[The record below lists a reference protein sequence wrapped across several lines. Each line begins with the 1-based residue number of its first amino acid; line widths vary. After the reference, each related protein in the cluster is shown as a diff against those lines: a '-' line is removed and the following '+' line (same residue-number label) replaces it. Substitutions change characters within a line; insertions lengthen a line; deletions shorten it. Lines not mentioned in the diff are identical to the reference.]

1 MIRSLWTARTGL
13 DAQQTHLDVI
23 SNNLANVSTNGFKRQ
38 RAIFEDLLYQTI
50 RQPGAQ
56 STQQTQIS
64 SGLQIGTGVKPVATE
79 RIFTQ
84 GTLQQTGGSLDV
96 AVQGNGFFQISM
108 PDGTTAYTRDG
119 AFQLD
124 SQGNVSPPAA
134 TRSPTTSTFP
144 ADALSVTI
152 GKDGTVSVLQAGGV
166 APVEIGAVQLAT
178 FVNPGG
184 LQAAGRTC
192 STRPPPAA
200 WPRRPARHQ
209 WLGCAQPGLCRGL
222 ERQRRRR
229 AGEHDRHPARLRA
242 QLARHL
248 HLRPD
253 ARSADPALRLAAMKF
268 SAALALAALALLSG
282 CASIYPTTPTA
293 VHQPMTARPESRAQ
307 SLPATGSIYQAA
319 YARPLF
325 EDRRAR
331 NVGDTITI
339 NLVERNTAQKSANAN
354 ATRNGNMSAGIGP
367 ISRLPLKGLNGLELE
382 ADSESD
388 FAGKG
393 AAAANNAFNGTITV
407 TVIDVYPNGN
417 LLVSGEKMVAINQGN
432 EFIRFSG

>member
-1 MIRSLWTARTGL
+1 
-13 DAQQTHLDVI
+13 
-23 SNNLANVSTNGFKRQ
+23 
-38 RAIFEDLLYQTI
+38 
-50 RQPGAQ
+50 
-56 STQQTQIS
+56 
-64 SGLQIGTGVKPVATE
+64 
-79 RIFTQ
+79 
-84 GTLQQTGGSLDV
+84 
-96 AVQGNGFFQISM
+96 
-108 PDGTTAYTRDG
+108 
-119 AFQLD
+119 
-124 SQGNVSPPAA
+124 
-134 TRSPTTSTFP
+134 
-144 ADALSVTI
+144 
-152 GKDGTVSVLQAGGV
+152 
-166 APVEIGAVQLAT
+166 
-178 FVNPGG
+178 
-184 LQAAGRTC
+184 
-192 STRPPPAA
+192 
-200 WPRRPARHQ
+200 
-209 WLGCAQPGLCRGL
+209 
-222 ERQRRRR
+222 
-229 AGEHDRHPARLRA
+229 
-242 QLARHL
+242 
-248 HLRPD
+248 
-253 ARSADPALRLAAMKF
+253 MKF

-307 SLPATGSIYQAA
+307 ALPATGSIYQAA

-393 AAAANNAFNGTITV
+393 AAAATNAFNGPITV

-432 EFIRFSG
+432 EFIRFSGVINPNNVTAANTVQSTQVADARIEYRGSGFIDESNTMGWLQRFFVALMPF

>member
-1 MIRSLWTARTGL
+1 
-13 DAQQTHLDVI
+13 
-23 SNNLANVSTNGFKRQ
+23 
-38 RAIFEDLLYQTI
+38 
-50 RQPGAQ
+50 
-56 STQQTQIS
+56 
-64 SGLQIGTGVKPVATE
+64 
-79 RIFTQ
+79 
-84 GTLQQTGGSLDV
+84 
-96 AVQGNGFFQISM
+96 
-108 PDGTTAYTRDG
+108 
-119 AFQLD
+119 
-124 SQGNVSPPAA
+124 
-134 TRSPTTSTFP
+134 
-144 ADALSVTI
+144 
-152 GKDGTVSVLQAGGV
+152 
-166 APVEIGAVQLAT
+166 
-178 FVNPGG
+178 
-184 LQAAGRTC
+184 
-192 STRPPPAA
+192 
-200 WPRRPARHQ
+200 
-209 WLGCAQPGLCRGL
+209 
-222 ERQRRRR
+222 
-229 AGEHDRHPARLRA
+229 
-242 QLARHL
+242 
-248 HLRPD
+248 
-253 ARSADPALRLAAMKF
+253 MKF

-307 SLPATGSIYQAA
+307 ALPATGSIYQAA

-393 AAAANNAFNGTITV
+393 AAAANNVFNGTITV

-432 EFIRFSG
+432 EFIRFSGVINPNNVTTANTVQSTQVADARIEYRGSGFIDESNTMGWLQRFFVAIMPF